1 MIVAVILGILSV
13 FVIIFTAIYLNKKNK
28 IKRNIQKRKGK
39 KKLNN
44 LWGIDDIRNEVIV
57 LNNKK
62 TIIMRIGS
70 IDYHLLSAK
79 EQNALETNLV
89 EIAKTIKYPM
99 QFFSTT
105 EFIDTTEVIKEIKK
119 TITEKNNPKITQYGN
134 EIINHLTQMME
145 NRNLYVRKNYVL
157 ISCFGEY
164 GKSRNEL
171 LSIYE
176 SLRFNLLNAKIALEI
191 LNRNEIIELL
201 HREFNKNITTKLEDI
216 LKEGGLELYVRGND
230 RLKEDEKDKKEK
242 KR

>member
-1 MIVAVILGILSV
+1 MIIAIVLGILSI

-28 IKRNIQKRKGK
+28 IKSNIQKTKGK

-44 LWGIDDIRNEVIV
+44 LWGINDIRNEVIV
-57 LNNKK
+57 SNNKK
-62 TIIMRIGS
+62 TIIMQIGS

-89 EIAKTIKYPM
+89 EISKTIKYPM

-105 EFIDTTEVIKEIKK
+105 EFIDTTEVIKEIRK
-119 TITEKNNPKITQYGN
+119 TIAEKNNPKIIEYGN
-134 EIINHLTQMME
+134 EIIKHLTTMMD

-164 GKSRNEL
+164 GKARNEL
-171 LSIYE
+171 ISVYE
-176 SLRFNLLNAKIALEI
+176 SLRFNLLNTKIALEI

-201 HREFNKNITTKLEDI
+201 HREFNKNTATKLEDI
-216 LKEGGLELYVRGND
+216 LREGGLELYVRGND
-230 RLKEDEKDKKEK
+230 RLKENEKNK
-242 KR
+242 KREKR

>member
-1 MIVAVILGILSV
+1 M
-13 FVIIFTAIYLNKKNK
+13 K
-28 IKRNIQKRKGK
+28 
-39 KKLNN
+39 
-44 LWGIDDIRNEVIV
+44 
-57 LNNKK
+57 
-62 TIIMRIGS
+62 IGS

-79 EQNALETNLV
+79 EQNALELNLI
-89 EIAKTIKYPM
+89 EISKTIKYPL

-134 EIINHLTQMME
+134 EIINHLTRMME

-176 SLRFNLLNAKIALEI
+176 SLKN
-191 LNRNEIIELL
+191 NR
-201 HREFNKNITTKLEDI
+201 
-216 LKEGGLELYVRGND
+216 
-230 RLKEDEKDKKEK
+230 
-242 KR
+242 